1 MGGDFGGHTVH
12 DPVMKRVR
20 PSDLSET
27 QRKIL
32 TFLSAGRSNPQIA
45 AELGIARETVKW
57 NVSQLLSLL
66 NVDNRQE
73 AAEWYR
79 RQHNSKPSTRIPA
92 WGSHQVD
99 GPQFSRAGE
108 EFNAR
113 GESLAIQEWRGSA
126 PGELHVHHAADI
138 AWHVLEGSLSFRFAD
153 GVRHLAAGETVL
165 IPAGTAH
172 TYGEGMQSRYLVIA
186 PPRLFDL
193 FEALRTA
200 RARRPF
206 TDWGNGP
213 DRDIY
218 RRYDSELLE

>member
-1 MGGDFGGHTVH
+1 MA
-12 DPVMKRVR
+12 RIR

-45 AELGIARETVKW
+45 GELGIARETVKW

-66 NVDNRQE
+66 ALDNRQE
-73 AAEWYR
+73 LAEWYR
-79 RQHNSKPSTRIPA
+79 HQHRAPTKTRTRGDEMTGPMFSKT
-92 WGSHQVD
+92 G
-99 GPQFSRAGE
+99 GETFSAAGE
-108 EFNAR
+108 T
-113 GESLAIQEWRGSA
+113 LAVQEWRGSA
-126 PGELHVHHAADI
+126 PGELHVHHSADI
-138 AWHVLEGSLSFRFAD
+138 AWHIIEGSLSFRFAD
-153 GVRHLAAGETVL
+153 SVRSLSAGETVF

-172 TYGEGMQSRYLVIA
+172 TYGEGMDSRYLVIA
-186 PPRLFDL
+186 PPRLFEL

-200 RARRPF
+200 RSRRPF

-213 DRDIY
+213 DREIY